1 MLTTGVLSLLWSIA
15 GPVVDKIP
23 AVAINYDGIA
33 NSTVF
38 QFLKA
43 GLYLLPTAT
52 VFQILKLVL
61 ALWVVRVV
69 IAFLHSLWAAL
80 PIV

>member
-1 MLTTGVLSLLWSIA
+1 MLMTGVLNVLWSIA
-15 GPVVDKIP
+15 CPVLEKMPV
-23 AVAINYDGIA
+23 VAINYDGIA

-52 VFQILKLVL
+52 VFDILKVVV

-80 PIV
+80 PVL